1 MAGGAGVA
9 APVMRSIL
17 LILYIVCFGCYL
29 LFSRQPDYLDGEL
42 TPATI
47 EMRNAVPY
55 AVYVHNSKTY
65 AVDASYPLRSL
76 QQGEKIKVIFETGTP
91 EKAVLY
97 RTWGYWVKWDEL
109 LGSLV
114 LLGAMYLIAVSVT
127 NQPTPE
133 SLMEQLSWQEEDKP
147 KYDA

>member
-1 MAGGAGVA
+1 
-9 APVMRSIL
+9 MRSIL

-29 LFSRQPDYLDGEL
+29 LFSRQPDYLDGEHA
-42 TPATI
+42 PANI
-47 EMRNAVPY
+47 ELRNAQPY

-65 AVDASYPLRSL
+65 AVEASYPLRSL
-76 QQGEKIKVIFETGTP
+76 KQGEKTTVIFETGTP
-91 EKAVLY
+91 DKAVLY
-97 RTWGYWVKWDEL
+97 RAWGYWFKWDEL

-114 LLGAMYLIAVSVT
+114 LLGTMYLIAVSVT
-127 NQPTPE
+127 NQPTQE

>member
-1 MAGGAGVA
+1 
-9 APVMRSIL
+9 MRSL
-17 LILYIVCFGCYL
+17 LLTLYIVCFGCYL
-29 LFSRQPDYLDGEL
+29 LFSRQPDYLDGEQS
-42 TPATI
+42 PATI
-47 EMRNAVPY
+47 ELRNAIPY

-65 AVDASYPLRSL
+65 AVDARYPLTYPT
-76 QQGEKIKVIFETGTP
+76 QGEKLTVIFETGTP
-91 EKAVLY
+91 EKASVY
-97 RTWGYWVKWDEL
+97 RLWGYWFKWDEL